1 MSKPIGRH
9 EWREL
14 AHYVEL
20 DSGERYY
27 LDSSY
32 VEGRGFETIA
42 CRTNGNNVIYPGS
55 DRKIKNYNTYDEMV
69 INHYDLINHLET
81 FVLNE

>member
-1 MSKPIGRH
+1 MSRPIGRH

-20 DSGERYY
+20 DTGERYY

-42 CRTNGNNVIYPGS
+42 CRTNGNCVIYPGS
-55 DRKIKNYNTYDEMV
+55 EHKTRNYNTYDEMV
-69 INHYDLINHLET
+69 IDHYDLINNLEG
-81 FVLNE
+81 FVNE

>member
-1 MSKPIGRH
+1 MSKPIGKH

-20 DSGERYY
+20 ESGERYY

-32 VEGRGFETIA
+32 VPGVGFETMA
-42 CRTNGNNVIYPGS
+42 CRVNGNCVIYPGS
-55 DRKIKNYNTYDEMV
+55 KRKVRNYDDYEQMV
-69 INHYDLINHLET
+69 IDHYNLINNLEG
-81 FVLNE
+81 FVNE

>member
-20 DSGERYY
+20 DTGERYY

-32 VEGRGFETIA
+32 VPGSGFETVA
-42 CRTNGNNVIYPGS
+42 CRVNGNCVIYPGCE
-55 DRKIKNYNTYDEMV
+55 RKIRIYDNYDVMV
-69 INHYDLINHLET
+69 TDHYNLINNLES
-81 FVLNE
+81 FV

>member
-1 MSKPIGRH
+1 MSRPLFKH
-9 EWREL
+9 EWRQL

-20 DSGERYY
+20 DNGERYY

-42 CRTNGNNVIYPGS
+42 CRVNGNNVIYPGS
-55 DRKIKNYNTYDEMV
+55 ESKVRNYNNYDEMV
-69 INHYDLINHLET
+69 IDHYDLINNLEG
-81 FVLNE
+81 FVNE